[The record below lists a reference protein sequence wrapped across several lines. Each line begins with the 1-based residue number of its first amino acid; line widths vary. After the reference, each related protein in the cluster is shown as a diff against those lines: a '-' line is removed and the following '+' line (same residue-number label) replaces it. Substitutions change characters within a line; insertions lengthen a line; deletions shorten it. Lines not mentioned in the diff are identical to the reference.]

1 VRCPD
6 SGKLAAAASGQN
18 DLAALHAIGCPRCNT
33 ELVAMTDLLALAHRL
48 PGKLPTPRQRAAL
61 ADVVLAYDEP
71 APTRRPRAFVAAVA
85 AAIAAGVLVW
95 LLARG
100 ENEQAPLEPELAE
113 VEPTVQRAIAHL
125 PPVPLDP
132 ASITSDD
139 ARSERHIARVA
150 VPEAAADLR
159 AESARAFQDGW
170 AALHA
175 GRDADAIAAFDRA
188 TDPSVAEDATY
199 WAAVAAERA
208 GNVSDAA
215 RRMREFLARY
225 PGSPRVGA
233 ARAAL
238 DRLAP

>member
-6 SGKLAAAASGQN
+6 AGKLAAAASGQD
-18 DLAALHAIGCPRCNT
+18 DLAALHAIGCPRCNA
-33 ELVAMTDLLALAHRL
+33 ELVAMTDLLALVHRL

-61 ADVVLAYDEP
+61 ADVVLAFDEP
-71 APTRRPRAFVAAVA
+71 ARTRRPRAFVAAIA
-85 AAIAAGVLVW
+85 TAIAAGVLVW
-95 LLARG
+95 LCARG
-100 ENEQAPLEPELAE
+100 ETEQAPLEPELAE
-113 VEPTVQRAIAHL
+113 IEPTVQRAIAHL
-125 PPVPLDP
+125 PPAEPAVIVPE
-132 ASITSDD
+132 D
-139 ARSERHIARVA
+139 ARAQRNVARVA
-150 VPEAAADLR
+150 VPEEDAADLR

-175 GRDADAIAAFDRA
+175 GRDTDAIAAFDRA

-208 GNVSDAA
+208 GDVTNAT
-215 RRMREFLARY
+215 RRMRDFLARF